1 MKTFIAGS
9 KSIHYLSDDTIQE
22 LNKIIQ
28 HGDTVL
34 IGDCRG
40 ADAAVQEYFA
50 DSGYKN
56 VIVYVSGNNVRNNIG
71 GWEVRY
77 ISVCYETKGYDFYI
91 QKDIAMVESADRGL
105 MLWDGKSKGTKRNIE
120 HLSRNNIPVTI
131 NKYP

>member
-50 DSGYKN
+50 DTGYKK
-56 VIVYVSGNNVRNNIG
+56 VTVYVSGNTVRNNIG
-71 GWEVRY
+71 GWEV
-77 ISVCYETKGYDFYI
+77 
-91 QKDIAMVESADRGL
+91 Q
-105 MLWDGKSKGTKRNIE
+105 
-120 HLSRNNIPVTI
+120 HIPDAIIKVDTDD
-131 NKYP
+131 

>member
-1 MKTFIAGS
+1 MKIFIAGS

-22 LNKIIQ
+22 LNKII
-28 HGDTVL
+28 HYVDTVL

-56 VIVYVSGNNVRNNIG
+56 VTVYVSGNTVRNNIG
-71 GWEVRY
+71 GWKVQHIPVSPE
-77 ISVCYETKGYDFYI
+77 IKGFDFFI
-91 QKDIAMVESADRGL
+91 QKDIAMAIDADCGL

-120 HLSRNNIPVTI
+120 QL
-131 NKYP
+131 